1 MLTENSS
8 GLDAHGKKIQNV
20 ATAVLDTDVPNKGQM
35 DTAIQTAITTDI
47 SDNNIAFTG
56 TNTHSGTETFSNGNG
71 VTTNV
76 VTERTAGAGTSIK
89 TPVLAVTGATL
100 TSATTPAITALT
112 SGTTYTLSK
121 VDGITV
127 TLPACSATNVGLT
140 YKFVIITS
148 VTSVGYIINTT
159 GSDVFVGGILGRIA
173 DLQADPSADSFF
185 GASTANKTITLS
197 ATTTCGLI
205 GGHVIVTCVSATQW
219 HVSGLTLGTGDIA
232 TPFSN

>member
-1 MLTENSS
+1 MITQNSS
-8 GLDAHGKKIQNV
+8 GHDAHGKKIQNV
-20 ATAVLDTDVPNKGQM
+20 AAAVGDNDVVIKSQL
-35 DTAIQTAITTDI
+35 DTAINSTLEGN
-47 SDNNIAFTG
+47 DNAFIG
-56 TNTHSGTETFSNGNG
+56 NNTHTGTETFYNTNG

-140 YKFVIITS
+140 YKFAIITS

-159 GSDVFVGGILGRIA
+159 GSDVFVGGILVRIA
-173 DLQADPSADSFF
+173 DLQADPSQDSLF

-197 ATTTCGLI
+197 ATTTGGLV
-205 GGHVIVTCVSATQW
+205 GGYVEVTCVSATQW
-219 HVSGLTLGTGDIA
+219 HVNGLCLGTGNIA